1 LTLNFIVYNLS
12 NKAGSDLLKENIHSS
27 LSSNELRSG
36 STQLNVFL
44 RDEVTNLVKG
54 ADLFELNLLYKNEPM
69 KVLLEID
76 ENLLG
81 WCWELLDDRLNFF
94 DVVRLSQISDTS
106 LLTNE
111 KDSCFLLY
119 AILGLTV
126 LFK

>member
-1 LTLNFIVYNLS
+1 
-12 NKAGSDLLKENIHSS
+12 
-27 LSSNELRSG
+27 
-36 STQLNVFL
+36 
-44 RDEVTNLVKG
+44 VTNLVKG

-69 KVLLEID
+69 KILLEID

-81 WCWELLDDRLNFF
+81 WCWELLDDRLSFF
-94 DVVRLSQISDTS
+94 DVVWLSQISDTS

-119 AILGLTV
+119 AILGLAV